1 MMVQAWYQKIE
12 KDELRKFYLHIFI
25 QLVAK
30 IWLNLSV
37 DHCQFGYI
45 IKLTPPPFPRKIKFK
60 IIIIIIIIII
70 IKVHKS
76 THVSGLKIDLYL
88 KFAGLKLE
96 LVSGGN

>member
-12 KDELRKFYLHIFI
+12 KDELRKFYFHIFI

-37 DHCQFGYI
+37 DHCHFSYI
-45 IKLTPPPFPRKIKFK
+45 IKK
-60 IIIIIIIIII
+60 
-70 IKVHKS
+70 KVHKS
-76 THVSGLKIDLYL
+76 THVSGLKIDLHL

-96 LVSGGN
+96 PVLGGN